1 MGCYISKV
9 DILSIVETERLHIC
23 EVTDKDFEAIRL
35 VLSDPEIMK
44 YSIVGVHSDE
54 DITKYIANCKQQYD
68 KNGYGQWA
76 IFSKTDN
83 SFVGICGLNSHSV
96 EGEELL
102 HVSYRLSLSQQG
114 KGFAS
119 EATSAVMGFCREK
132 LKRKNISAL
141 IDPNNVPSIKVA
153 TRSGF
158 SFLKSSNIQGFD
170 VDIYQVNL

>member
-1 MGCYISKV
+1 MY
-9 DILSIVETERLHIC
+9 ILSIVETERLHIC
-23 EVTDKDFEAIRL
+23 EITDKDSVALRL

-44 YSIVGVHSDE
+44 YSIVGVHNDE

-68 KNGYGQWA
+68 TNGYGQWA
-76 IFSKTDN
+76 IYSKIDN

-96 EGEELL
+96 ESEELL

-119 EATSAVMGFCREK
+119 EATSAVVGFCREK

-141 IDPNNVPSIKVA
+141 IDPSNVPSIKVA
-153 TRSGF
+153 KRSGF
-158 SFLKSSNIQGFD
+158 SFSKSSSIQGFD

>member
-1 MGCYISKV
+1 M
-9 DILSIVETERLHIC
+9 SIVETERLHIC
-23 EVTDKDFEAIRL
+23 EVTDKDSVALRL

-54 DITKYIANCKQQYD
+54 EITKYIANCKQQYD
-68 KNGYGQWA
+68 TKGYGQWA
-76 IFSKTDN
+76 IFSKADN

-102 HVSYRLSLSQQG
+102 HLSYRLSLSQQG

-119 EATSAVMGFCREK
+119 EATSAVVNFCKEK

-141 IDPNNVPSIKVA
+141 IDPNNVPSINVA
-153 TRSGF
+153 TRAGF
-158 SFLKSSNIQGFD
+158 SFFKSSSIQGFN
-170 VDIYQVNL
+170 VDIYQVNF

>member
-1 MGCYISKV
+1 M
-9 DILSIVETERLHIC
+9 LSVFETERLYIC
-23 EVTDKDFEAIRL
+23 EITDKDSVALRL

-68 KNGYGQWA
+68 TKGYGQWA
-76 IFSKTDN
+76 IFSKAD
-83 SFVGICGLNSHSV
+83 SAFIGICGLNSHSV
-96 EGEELL
+96 EGEDLL

-119 EATSAVMGFCREK
+119 EATSGVVDFCKVK
-132 LKRKNISAL
+132 LKRKYISAL

-158 SFLKSSNIQGFD
+158 SFLKSSSIQGFK
-170 VDIYQVNL
+170 VDIYQVYF